1 MRGIGRTFSRLPVAR
16 ALIAGAAILAGAAA
30 HADSADPG
38 APGSRD
44 ETAMAIPR
52 VALPGKNPGVA
63 MPQPLDPSDA
73 ARIRRIFAWQ
83 QRGDI
88 PAAARAAAEIEDPL
102 LAGHI
107 LADRYLGCFHRATPN
122 ELTNWL
128 DHYPDLP
135 DAPAIHAL
143 LMRRLPKGT
152 TAPPLPRLEALP
164 IPSPAV
170 PAPLKAGPP
179 SDERGERSRA
189 SVAARML
196 FTGNRDPD
204 ALRAAMAV
212 LHKAR
217 PDQPV
222 GEVGFIAGLAAWRL
236 GRIDLAEARFEA
248 AAMAIGPGR
257 TRAAA
262 AFWAARAHLRQQDEA
277 GYVGWL
283 RRAAEERRTF
293 YGLIA
298 GRTLGLDAGPMSG
311 GALVATEADVE
322 AIAATPRGWRALAL
336 LQVGQPERA
345 EAELRLLWP
354 EMKDS
359 APLRRSTLLIAAS
372 VGLTELA
379 AQLAAVIDAQEGPA
393 HDDLRFAVPR
403 LRPAG
408 GFRIDPA
415 LVYALTRLES
425 NFDATAVSPAGARG
439 LMQIMPVTARYVMR
453 SEWLD
458 GAELHD
464 PSLNLDVG
472 QRYVAYLG
480 RQDGIEGDLIRLLA
494 SYNAGP
500 GSFLRWSGAVR
511 DEDDP
516 LLFIEAIPND
526 ETRAFVQHVLTY
538 TWIYAARLRLPAPS
552 LDEIAAGEF
561 PRFTPLAAEGKLPV
575 AAPRVH

>member
-1 MRGIGRTFSRLPVAR
+1 
-16 ALIAGAAILAGAAA
+16 
-30 HADSADPG
+30 
-38 APGSRD
+38 
-44 ETAMAIPR
+44 MAIPR

-83 QRGDI
+83 EHGDI
-88 PAAARAAAEIEDPL
+88 PDATRAAAEIADPL

-107 LADRYLGCFHRATPN
+107 LADRYLGRFHRATPD
-122 ELTNWL
+122 ELTSWL
-128 DHYPDLP
+128 EHYSDLP

-143 LMRRLPKGT
+143 LLRRLPKGAV
-152 TAPPLPRLEALP
+152 APPAPRLDTLSDASRDAP
-164 IPSPAV
+164 VPS
-170 PAPLKAGPP
+170 KAGP
-179 SDERGERSRA
+179 SVDEGSQRSRTA
-189 SVAARML
+189 VSARTL

-204 ALRAAMAV
+204 ALRTAMAV

-222 GEVGFIAGLAAWRL
+222 GEVGFVAGLVAWRL
-236 GRIDLAEARFEA
+236 GRIDLAESCFEA
-248 AAMAIGPGR
+248 AAVAVGPAR
-257 TRAAA
+257 VQAAA

-283 RRAAEERRTF
+283 RRAAEQRRTF

-298 GRTLGLDAGPMSG
+298 GRMLGLDAGLMPG
-311 GALVATEADVE
+311 GDLATEADVD

-354 EMKDS
+354 AMKDDP
-359 APLRRSTLLIAAS
+359 PLRRSVLLIAAS

-379 AQLAAVIDAQEGPA
+379 AQLAAVIDAQDGQA
-393 HDDLRFAVPR
+393 HDEPRFAVPR
-403 LRPAG
+403 LHPAG

-415 LVYALTRLES
+415 LLYALTRLES
-425 NFDATAVSPAGARG
+425 NFDAAAVSPAGALG
-439 LMQIMPVTARYVMR
+439 LMQIMPVTARYIMR
-453 SEWLD
+453 SEAL
-458 GAELHD
+458 GGSALHD

-500 GSFLRWSGAVR
+500 GGFLRWSGTVR

-561 PRFTPLAAEGKLPV
+561 PRFTPLAPQGRLPV